1 MLALFGPPAIVPPPP
16 LLPDPATRVSIP
28 RSVHAVPAIPFLTQR
43 SVLLRHVL
51 PLHPKRHGHWGS
63 PSHSDLCCNF
73 SSFTHCLPKLRNHCN
88 VPCCVRVRL
97 PVSIAEDL
105 HVQSAQTR
113 TEKQTRTRETNR
125 ANVWLQTVHEQ
136 EDQQQITFTHK
147 YPIIKYNV
155 HSFNVSFPR
164 TVPSSP
170 LRLSHSQCN
179 PSPSLS
185 LSTYLTHMKY
195 LHWTIRRPSSHPVF
209 PHLTI
214 RQSQLSIRC
223 YPIHQIP
230 LRVPSTLQQ

>member
-1 MLALFGPPAIVPPPP
+1 M
-16 LLPDPATRVSIP
+16 
-28 RSVHAVPAIPFLTQR
+28 
-43 SVLLRHVL
+43 
-51 PLHPKRHGHWGS
+51 
-63 PSHSDLCCNF
+63 
-73 SSFTHCLPKLRNHCN
+73 
-88 VPCCVRVRL
+88 RVRL

-113 TEKQTRTRETNR
+113 TEKQTRTRESNR

-136 EDQQQITFTHK
+136 KDQQQITFTHK
-147 YPIIKYNV
+147 CLIIKYNV

-164 TVPSSP
+164 TVPGSP

-185 LSTYLTHMKY
+185 LSTCLTHMKY

-214 RQSQLSIRC
+214 RQSQLSSDVTQSIKSHC
-223 YPIHQIP
+223 EFPVHYTCADSCKSLTEYATCWASLPPIKV
-230 LRVPSTLQQ
+230 R